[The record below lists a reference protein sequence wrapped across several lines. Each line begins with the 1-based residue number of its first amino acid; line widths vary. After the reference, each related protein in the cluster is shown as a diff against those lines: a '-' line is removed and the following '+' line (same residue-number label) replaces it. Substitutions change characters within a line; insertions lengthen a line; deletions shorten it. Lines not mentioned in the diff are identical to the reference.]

1 MLRKKSRVKLR
12 KSYTDIPRGTEGK
25 VIYNSVNMILVLFK
39 YQVIPATQKINS
51 KGNYISQSS
60 HSMRNVPVD
69 LIKYMRK

>member
-39 YQVIPATQKINS
+39 YQVIPATK
-51 KGNYISQSS
+51 K
-60 HSMRNVPVD
+60 
-69 LIKYMRK
+69 